1 MNNEELLNSQIREQT
16 IADINR
22 EMANIANLARAYANA
37 TPEQRNNVNIQDIQA
52 QMDRYNQ
59 LKQQRSDLYAQQE
72 ADFQKQLE
80 ANRIAQANT
89 NLNTRGAWR
98 VVRNNPPIVT
108 ETVVEEVATPET
120 TPINVWQYSSWWNPI
135 KPLGWRMGINMINMD
150 NLGNNLWSW
159 TIVEQATVPTT
170 TATQPLN
177 MYEQNLVNSWGSQNN
192 RYVNPGIATANG
204 MNGTWSL
211 QHIPAT
217 QYRNSLPWYQQLYTP
232 YSKEYVQEVAQTKN
246 NPVRTVWDWYST
258 YRQWV
263 GNDYRLR
270 NNW

>member
-1 MNNEELLNSQIREQT
+1 MNNEELLNSQVRQQT

-72 ADFQKQLE
+72 VDFQKQLE

-108 ETVVEEVATPET
+108 ETVVEEVATPAT

-135 KPLGWRMGINMINMD
+135 NAFWWRMWINMD
-150 NLGNNLWSW
+150 NLNNNHNGVVYTNYPNNLSTYWSPVNLFNRGFRSNFRSNYW
-159 TIVEQATVPTT
+159 LNNPWSFYIDQNGNYRELWAWGNITT
-170 TATQPLN
+170 TYNNWLRSDAPGSFSLN
-177 MYEQNLVNSWGSQNN
+177 GNWVTMVDNNWNLV
-192 RYVNPGIATANG
+192 R
-204 MNGTWSL
+204 
-211 QHIPAT
+211 
-217 QYRNSLPWYQQLYTP
+217 RNTL
-232 YSKEYVQEVAQTKN
+232 
-246 NPVRTVWDWYST
+246 
-258 YRQWV
+258 
-263 GNDYRLR
+263 
-270 NNW
+270 